1 MIINEFQA
9 KEKNALPNAVCAQT
23 TQKTLSLIISQLKK
37 DRLYNVDVIA
47 SIKKTLPDI
56 NKAIRQGNLNCNCL
70 VMKALAGIIAET
82 EKEVLKKQ
90 IQGKRKDHFT
100 RLFLMPLEE
109 KIVKGDSLEIA
120 PEKIPRSIIPV
131 INKAV
136 KWVVPHSLIE
146 KSKILTDKITL
157 FHTGIGKARDAD
169 WESIARDWKTVQKI
183 INFFKKES
191 GHIDWR
197 EVHNICPTMR
207 KDKIKTVK
215 LKNLIELREA
225 NEQILRNL
233 LMEFTDP
240 ETGKS
245 SLLKLKGL
253 IQEHLLKETG
263 LDPAES
269 ITEKTSAS
277 LLKALS

>member
-1 MIINEFQA
+1 MNINKFQA
-9 KEKNALPNAVCAQT
+9 KEESIPNAVCAQT
-23 TQKTLSLIISQLKK
+23 TQKTLSLVISQLKK
-37 DRLYNVDVIA
+37 DRLYNVGVVA
-47 SIKKTLPDI
+47 SIKKILPDI
-56 NKAIRQGNLNCNCL
+56 NKIIRQGNLNCNCL
-70 VMKALAGIIAET
+70 VMEVLAGKIAET

-136 KWVVPHSLIE
+136 KWIIPYDLIE

-157 FHTGIGKARDAD
+157 SHPGMGKARDAD
-169 WESIARDWKTVQKI
+169 WESIAKDWKTVQKI

-191 GHIDWR
+191 GHIDWG

-215 LKNLIELREA
+215 LKSLIELREA

-233 LMEFTDP
+233 LMEFTNP

-263 LDPAES
+263 LDPGES
-269 ITEKTSAS
+269 ISEETGAS